1 MYAAVAY
8 LLMAVALC
16 AIAVVIKIPYFAIF
30 FYWSALS
37 LLLVSL
43 AYIANLGR
51 IFRKR
56 QDGSIPWYIRWAF
69 IPFLL
74 GAQLY
79 NSWQRRTDKVPPIQE
94 VEPGLFLACRLFP
107 SDVETLK
114 HENVTAILDATCEF
128 DGLDW
133 SLIGENISYL
143 NIPVLDHAAPN
154 RAQLRQAINWIHHHR
169 KRNRN
174 VVVHC
179 ALGRGRSV
187 LVMAAYLLAKEPEAD
202 LDEVLSRIQETRE
215 TANLNRF
222 QRKALKKMHSSGE
235 LEVRNKV
242 CLIANPVSGRKLWG
256 EKKHEIMSRLNGYF
270 DMSVKT
276 TTEEVNAAMLAEQ
289 ALADHPDMI
298 IACGGDGTV
307 TEVASVICNS
317 DIVLGIIPM
326 GTANALAHVIMGIES
341 KAFGVDKALDVLIS
355 GDVQAIDTARCNDE
369 LTLLLIGLGFEQK
382 MIESAHR
389 DAKNSS
395 GQFAYLQGF
404 WQALGE
410 HKAKD
415 YELTLDDMAPQSV
428 HTNSMIIANAA
439 PIFTLLAQ
447 GRGQPEHDDGLLDVN
462 WLEPARDSSVNVL
475 SIAELAFNSV
485 TQTQLDVNAH
495 HTNARKVRV
504 TANEPIDYVIDGE
517 TRQADELVIEI
528 QPSSLRV
535 MAPQHNEESS

>member
-1 MYAAVAY
+1 MYAAIAY
-8 LLMAVALC
+8 LVLAVILC
-16 AIAVVIKIPYFAIF
+16 ASASVISHSYFAVF

-37 LLLVSL
+37 LFLVSM
-43 AYIANLGR
+43 AYIANAGR

-56 QDGSIPWYIRWAF
+56 QNGTIPWYIRWAF

-79 NSWQRRTDKVPPIQE
+79 NAWQRRTDKVPPIQE
-94 VEPGLFLACRLFP
+94 VESGLFLACRLFP
-107 SDVETLK
+107 PDVDTLK

-133 SLIGENISYL
+133 TVFGENISYL

-187 LVMAAYLLAKEPEAD
+187 LVMAAYLLAKEPDANV
-202 LDEVLSRIQETRE
+202 DEVLERIQETRE
-215 TANLNRF
+215 TASLNRF
-222 QRKALKKMHSSGE
+222 QLKALKKMHKRGE
-235 LEVRNKV
+235 LVVRNRV
-242 CLIANPVSGRKLWG
+242 CLIANPVSGRKLWA
-256 EKKHEIMSRLNGYF
+256 EKKHSIMSRLNGYF
-270 DMSVKT
+270 DMSIKVT
-276 TTEEVNAAMLAEQ
+276 SEQVNGAQLAEE
-289 ALADHPDMI
+289 AMADNPDMI

-307 TEVASVICNS
+307 TEVASVIANT
-317 DIVLGIIPM
+317 DVVLGIIPL
-326 GTANALAHVIMGIES
+326 GTANALAHVLMGIET

-355 GDVQAIDTARCNDE
+355 GDARAMDTARCNGE
-369 LTLLLIGLGFEQK
+369 LTLLLVGIGFEHK

-389 DAKNSS
+389 DAKNNS
-395 GQFAYLQGF
+395 GQFAYPHGF
-404 WQALGE
+404 WQALGD
-410 HKAKD
+410 HKARD
-415 YELTLDDMAPQSV
+415 YQLTLDEMPVQTV

-439 PIFTLLAQ
+439 PAFTLLAQ

-462 WLEPARDSSVNVL
+462 WLEPAKDSTVNVL

-485 TQTQLDVNAH
+485 TQTQLDVNVH
-495 HTNARKVRV
+495 HTNAKHV
-504 TANEPIDYVIDGE
+504 TVTCEQAIDYVIDGE
-517 TRQADELVIEI
+517 TRQATELDIKI

-535 MAPQHNEESS
+535 MAPSQR

>member
-1 MYAAVAY
+1 MYAAIAY
-8 LLMAVALC
+8 LVLAVILC
-16 AIAVVIKIPYFAIF
+16 ASASVIKHSYFAVF
-30 FYWSALS
+30 FYWTALS
-37 LLLVSL
+37 LFLVSL
-43 AYIANLGR
+43 AYLANAGR

-56 QDGSIPWYIRWAF
+56 QNGTIPWYIRWAF

-79 NSWQRRTDKVPPIQE
+79 NAWQRRTDKVPPIQE

-107 SDVETLK
+107 PDVDTLK

-133 SLIGENISYL
+133 TVFGENISYL

-187 LVMAAYLLAKEPEAD
+187 LVMAAYLLAKEPDANV
-202 LDEVLSRIQETRE
+202 DEVLARIQETRE
-215 TANLNRF
+215 TASLNRF
-222 QRKALKKMHSSGE
+222 QLKALKKMHKRGE
-235 LEVRNKV
+235 LVVRNKV
-242 CLIANPVSGRKLWG
+242 CLIANPVSGRKLWAD
-256 EKKHEIMSRLNGYF
+256 KKHDIMSRLNGYF
-270 DMSVKT
+270 DMSVKVT
-276 TTEEVNAAMLAEQ
+276 SEEVSGTELAKQAMQEN
-289 ALADHPDMI
+289 PDMI
-298 IACGGDGTV
+298 IACGGDGTI
-307 TEVASVICNS
+307 TEVAAVIRNTNV
-317 DIVLGIIPM
+317 VLGIIPL
-326 GTANALAHVIMGIES
+326 GTANALAHVLMGIET

-355 GDVQAIDTARCNDE
+355 GDAKAIDTATCNDE
-369 LTLLLIGLGFEQK
+369 IALLLVGIGFEHK

-389 DAKNSS
+389 DAKNNS

-404 WQALGE
+404 WQALSE

-415 YELTLDDMAPQSV
+415 YVLTLDEMEPQKL

-439 PIFTLLAQ
+439 PVFTLLAQ

-462 WLEPARDSSVNVL
+462 WLEPAKDSSVKAL

-485 TQTQLDVNAH
+485 TQTQLDVNVH
-495 HTNARKVRV
+495 HTNAKNV
-504 TANEPIDYVIDGE
+504 TVQSDEPIDYVVDGE
-517 TRQADELVIEI
+517 TRQADELNIQI
-528 QPSSLRV
+528 QPSSLKV
-535 MAPQHNEESS
+535 MVPSVR